1 MVDATRD
8 PEIDGLAAGVSW
20 NGSLA
25 RAAVRARL
33 FHDTAA
39 LPRFGR
45 YTWLRSLGAGGMGTV
60 VVGHDPLLDRE
71 VAIKL
76 VDAADPTLRA
86 RVVHEAQSHARVTH
100 PNVVSVF
107 DVGVAGPR
115 VYIVMEL
122 IVGPDLAR
130 WIAEGQPWRAV
141 VDAWLEVAEG
151 IAAVH
156 AAHLVHRDVKPS
168 NAVMGADGRARL
180 IDFGVA
186 RAMVLETPGADGS
199 RVGDAD
205 EQTDQDLRA
214 GTPAYMAPEQL
225 LGAEFDAR
233 AEQFSWCVSLW
244 EALAGARPGGSTP
257 ALAALDGP
265 WPPPAPAIRDVP
277 RAVWPVLA
285 RGLAADPAERFD
297 SMHALVAAVRRGVGS
312 PPRRRRLT
320 ALALTGAAALA
331 AWSWTPRAEDDAC
344 VDVSADTDGLWDAS
358 TRDTVDRH
366 LAATAPSLHDA
377 AWPRLDAAITDWVSA
392 WDETRAQVCGD
403 DEPDVAATR
412 CLTWALADVRAIV
425 DVLGRG
431 DATALSREL
440 DRAVSRPSPS
450 RCREAAVVA
459 TTPPL
464 APEAIDDQ
472 VEEIRTRLRQ
482 AQRQREQGE
491 YAVALAVAEAA
502 MADASA
508 LDFPPLHMECGLAV
522 GEAMAATGPYER
534 AREVLEQ
541 TYAQADSAGYTVVAA
556 RAASQLA
563 ELLGTELRDAEGA
576 TPWTTRALAAARAA
590 GDPALLS
597 EAEGRVASTAVAAGK
612 SAEARVLYEGLR
624 ARLTREC
631 PAPCAQ
637 LVKVELELS
646 WLLEEQGE
654 HDAALQHAHAGL
666 ALAREVGGDG
676 HLHTGAAHNRLCAL
690 LMRGG
695 EYEAAKEQCT
705 QGWTITRAVFGDE
718 HTDTA
723 SSLAML
729 ATVELTMGDAEAA
742 RPRLE
747 RAHAVFERI
756 LGPQHRQ
763 TQAAASNLALMA
775 MYAGDYAAASRGFEA
790 VLAAIEADPSAS
802 PAERITI
809 HNALAEVRI
818 KTGDF
823 ASAVHHLEQAIALG
837 KAANHSGEALSRLR
851 TRLGVA
857 LVELGRF
864 AEAELVLGDAIAA
877 ESGVNAVYNG
887 ALRRCTLARAI
898 ADTDR
903 PRALRLLDEALRQ
916 LGDEDPELAAQC
928 RAQRERLRP

>member
-1 MVDATRD
+1 
-8 PEIDGLAAGVSW
+8 
-20 NGSLA
+20 
-25 RAAVRARL
+25 
-33 FHDTAA
+33 
-39 LPRFGR
+39 
-45 YTWLRSLGAGGMGTV
+45 
-60 VVGHDPLLDRE
+60 
-71 VAIKL
+71 
-76 VDAADPTLRA
+76 
-86 RVVHEAQSHARVTH
+86 
-100 PNVVSVF
+100 
-107 DVGVAGPR
+107 
-115 VYIVMEL
+115 
-122 IVGPDLAR
+122 
-130 WIAEGQPWRAV
+130 
-141 VDAWLEVAEG
+141 
-151 IAAVH
+151 
-156 AAHLVHRDVKPS
+156 
-168 NAVMGADGRARL
+168 
-180 IDFGVA
+180 
-186 RAMVLETPGADGS
+186 
-199 RVGDAD
+199 
-205 EQTDQDLRA
+205 
-214 GTPAYMAPEQL
+214 
-225 LGAEFDAR
+225 
-233 AEQFSWCVSLW
+233 
-244 EALAGARPGGSTP
+244 
-257 ALAALDGP
+257 
-265 WPPPAPAIRDVP
+265 
-277 RAVWPVLA
+277 
-285 RGLAADPAERFD
+285 
-297 SMHALVAAVRRGVGS
+297 
-312 PPRRRRLT
+312 
-320 ALALTGAAALA
+320 
-331 AWSWTPRAEDDAC
+331 
-344 VDVSADTDGLWDAS
+344 
-358 TRDTVDRH
+358 
-366 LAATAPSLHDA
+366 LHDA